1 MLIYSSFI
9 VHDYLRNYKAIFV
22 DIFSAAQ
29 KKRVTQV
36 SQMYNT
42 GFTVGEV
49 FVNVFYEMVF
59 EN

>member
-1 MLIYSSFI
+1 MI
-9 VHDYLRNYKAIFV
+9 VSVIIKQFLS
-22 DIFSAAQ
+22 IFSAAQ

-49 FVNVFYEMVF
+49 CVNVFLWNGVWKLISTVGIL
-59 EN
+59 

>member
-1 MLIYSSFI
+1 MI
-9 VHDYLRNYKAIFV
+9 VSVIIKQFLS
-22 DIFSAAQ
+22 IFSAAQ

-49 FVNVFYEMVF
+49 YVNVFYEMVF